1 MEKTPIVAAAE
12 PFVVH
17 LLKDRLS
24 EDHQFHN
31 LGHTLQVRQASLD
44 IAVREGLSAE
54 ASEILEL
61 AALFHDTG
69 FTVTYQDH
77 ETASQ
82 QIANDFLSRQ
92 QYPEDRTAEVLFAIQ
107 ATRLSSAPRNLTEQI
122 LRDADMYHL
131 GSEAYPDYLKA
142 LRHEWAT
149 FLQHRYADAEWLR
162 LNLEFL
168 KKQVFFTPSAWLQ
181 YGIGRENNLNALKK
195 KLRKLQKQSE
205 DTVKAPPRISEN
217 RSAEMMFKTALR
229 NHIDLSALADNK
241 ANMMLSV
248 NALIITIVVPLAA
261 DRMREIPTLV
271 PTLTVLLSACLTAMV
286 FATLATRPIK
296 MPGTTSMEM
305 VREKK
310 SNLFFFGNFFKMDY
324 EDYRSGVTL
333 LLDNPEFLDDA
344 IQRDLFFLG
353 KSLGRKYAFLR
364 MCYGFFLGGI
374 IAAVVVFAI
383 ASFLA

>member
-12 PFVVH
+12 SFVIK
-17 LLKDRLS
+17 LLQDQLS

-31 LGHTLQVRQASLD
+31 LSHTLHVRKAAME
-44 IAVREGLSAE
+44 IAVREGITKAAME
-54 ASEILEL
+54 TLEL

-69 FTVTYQDH
+69 FTIGYQDH

-82 QIANDFLSRQ
+82 EIATSFLRARE
-92 QYPEDRTAEVLFAIQ
+92 YPEARCAEVNAAIQ
-107 ATRLSSAPRNLTEQI
+107 ATHLATAPSNLTEQI

-131 GSEAYPDYLKA
+131 GSEAYPDFLRA
-142 LRHEWAT
+142 LRHEWSV
-149 FLQHRYADAEWLR
+149 FLQQRYADAEWLR
-162 LNLEFL
+162 LNMEFL
-168 KKQVFFTPSAWLQ
+168 KKQVFFTPSAWLLF
-181 YGIGRENNLNALKK
+181 GLGREDNLNALKK
-195 KLRKLQKQSE
+195 KLRKLQKQAEKSP
-205 DTVKAPPRISEN
+205 KPIARISDN

-261 DRMREIPTLV
+261 DRLREIPALV
-271 PTLTVLLSACLTAMV
+271 PTLTILLAACLSAMI

-296 MPGTTSMEM
+296 MPGFTSIQMIQ
-305 VREKK
+305 EKK

-324 EDYRSGVTL
+324 EDYRKGVGL
-333 LLDNPEFLDDA
+333 LLENPEFLEDA

-364 MCYGFFLGGI
+364 MCYGVFLGGI
-374 IAAVVVFAI
+374 IAAVAVFAV
-383 ASFLA
+383 ASALA

>member
-1 MEKTPIVAAAE
+1 MEKKPIIAAAE
-12 PFVVH
+12 CFVLE
-17 LLKDRLS
+17 LLKDRLND
-24 EDHQFHN
+24 DHQFHN
-31 LGHTLQVRQASLD
+31 LGHTLQVRQAALQ
-44 IAVREGLSAE
+44 IAAREGLSDP
-54 ASEILEL
+54 SLEILEL

-69 FTVTYQDH
+69 FTATYQDH

-82 QIANDFLSRQ
+82 QIATAFLNAQ
-92 QYPEDRTAEVLFAIQ
+92 GYDQALIAEVNFAIQ
-107 ATRLSSAPRNLTEQI
+107 ATHLAAAPRNLTEQI

-131 GSEAYPDYLKA
+131 GTEAYPEYLKA
-142 LRHEWAT
+142 LRHEWAV

-168 KKQVFFTPSAWLQ
+168 KKQVFFTPSAWLLF
-181 YGIGRENNLNALKK
+181 GLGREDNLNTLKK
-195 KLRKLQKQSE
+195 KLRKLQKQVQK
-205 DTVKAPPRISEN
+205 DNKTPALISEN

-261 DRMREIPTLV
+261 DRLREIPALI
-271 PTLTVLLSACLTAMV
+271 PTLIALLAACLSAMV

-296 MPGTTSMEM
+296 MSGLTSVEM
-305 VREKK
+305 IREKK
-310 SNLFFFGNFFKMDY
+310 SNLFFFGNFFKMNY
-324 EDYRSGVTL
+324 EDYRKGVTML
-333 LLDNPEFLDDA
+333 LENPEFLEDA

-364 MCYGFFLGGI
+364 ICYGVFLGGI
-374 IAAVVVFAI
+374 IAAVFVFTI
-383 ASFLA
+383 ASTLL